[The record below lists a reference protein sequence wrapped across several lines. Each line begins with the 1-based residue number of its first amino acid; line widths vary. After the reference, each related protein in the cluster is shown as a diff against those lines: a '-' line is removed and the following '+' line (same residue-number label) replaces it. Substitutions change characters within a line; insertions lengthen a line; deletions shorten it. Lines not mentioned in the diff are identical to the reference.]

1 MQEIEKDTKAFQVG
15 HKSRIQARYMNE
27 SLENFHAHEI
37 LELIL
42 SITIVRKDT
51 KVLAKTLLN
60 TFGGLNSVM
69 NASAEDLQE
78 IPGVGLKTATTIKL
92 FKDVNV
98 YLMREKMN
106 RIHVFK
112 SVESVHNYLILKY
125 RGVKNEE
132 FRVLYVNSKNIL
144 LKDGLISKG
153 ISTKTLIDFRLI
165 AKEIFNISATGI
177 IVVHNHPSGDCK
189 PSNQDISTTNNLKSF
204 LNHLNV
210 RLLDHFIVGYDEIFS
225 FAEEGLL

>member
-1 MQEIEKDTKAFQVG
+1 MQEVVEAVKQYQQG
-15 HKSRIQARYMNE
+15 HKNRIQSRYMNE
-27 SLENFHAHEI
+27 SLDNFQPHEV

-51 KVLAKTLLN
+51 KLLAKKLLQ

-69 NASAEDLQE
+69 NASASDLQDVA
-78 IPGVGLKTATTIKL
+78 GVGLKTATTIKL

-98 YLMREKMN
+98 FLMREKMN

-112 SVESVHNYLILKY
+112 SVEAVNNYLILKY

-144 LKDGLISKG
+144 LKDAVISKG

-165 AKEIFNISATGI
+165 AKEIFNISATGL
-177 IVVHNHPSGDCK
+177 IVVHNHPSGDCN
-189 PSNQDISTTNNLKSF
+189 PSSQDISTTNNLKSF
-204 LNHLNV
+204 LKHLNV
-210 RLLDHFIVGYDEIFS
+210 RLLDHFIVGYDRIFS